1 MLRKPASR
9 SGGVTAGQLCAGC
22 ACAYTGVRACY
33 CERVCSSTRSGDSAP
48 EEVRPGKHL
57 MQRLRCGCRSRQ
69 RASGAAPLSL
79 LGSMRGFVTLH
90 VMTVFEAET
99 EELRRFFHV
108 GSPAAALSHG
118 WQAKETSGQLHI
130 CLKHLHRDTRPLPPR
145 AKLPPQPSPAP
156 TSIVCSGGWDE
167 LTAGASSSAAR
178 AKPPWDMAVPGPRA
192 AASAGSA
199 PPLPTRSSATCWE
212 GVTQSS
218 GCRETSNAPT
228 GLAEIFVHLHFP
240 ALRIGST
247 LSLYKYRGS
256 RGALGRAEPR
266 APRAADGPAG
276 APACP
281 YKRVC
286 VCWFRRSLGNGSR

>member
-1 MLRKPASR
+1 M
-9 SGGVTAGQLCAGC
+9 
-22 ACAYTGVRACY
+22 RACY

-57 MQRLRCGCRSRQ
+57 TQRLRCGCGSCQ

-108 GSPAAALSHG
+108 GSPAAAFPHG

-130 CLKHLHRDTRPLPPR
+130 CLKHLHRDTLPLPPR
-145 AKLPPQPSPAP
+145 AKRPPQPSPAP

-167 LTAGASSSAAR
+167 LTAGASSSAPR
-178 AKPPWDMAVPGPRA
+178 AKPPWDLAVPGPRQRRLQALHRRCPRA
-192 AASAGSA
+192 AAPA
-199 PPLPTRSSATCWE
+199 CWE

-266 APRAADGPAG
+266 APRAAEGPAG
-276 APACP
+276 APASP
-281 YKRVC
+281 DKRVC
-286 VCWFRRSLGNGSR
+286 VCWFRRALGNGSRCQVVGAALVGA